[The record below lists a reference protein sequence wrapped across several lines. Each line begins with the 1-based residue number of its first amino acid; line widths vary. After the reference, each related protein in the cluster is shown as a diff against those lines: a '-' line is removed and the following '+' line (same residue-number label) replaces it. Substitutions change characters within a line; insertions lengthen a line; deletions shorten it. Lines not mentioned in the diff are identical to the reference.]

1 MILALN
7 ESQCKLHFIDKV
19 DTNVFN
25 KGLADKVDNKKCRT
39 VRIFYALQIFYQVVN
54 PNSAL

>member
-7 ESQCKLHFIDKV
+7 ESQGKLHFKDKV

-25 KGLADKVDNKKCRT
+25 KGLADKVDNEKCQT
-39 VRIFYALQIFYQVVN
+39 VRIFITHQIFYQVVN
-54 PNSAL
+54 PYSAL

>member
-7 ESQCKLHFIDKV
+7 ESQGKLHFKDKV

-25 KGLADKVDNKKCRT
+25 KGLADKVDNKKCQT
-39 VRIFYALQIFYQVVN
+39 VRIFIQQIFYQVVN